1 MANETPT
8 VSFSFCLVWST
19 SVTDDHLLGRK
30 EKHDRYALIIS
41 RLAHRVNLA
50 GTSYMFHAA
59 KIQLFTTFH
68 NFPCNVKR
76 Y

>member
-1 MANETPT
+1 MANETST
-8 VSFSFCLVWST
+8 VAFSFCRST
-19 SVTDDHLLGRK
+19 SDTDDHLLGRK
-30 EKHDRYALIIS
+30 EKYDRYALIIS

-68 NFPCNVKR
+68 NFLCNAKR